1 MLPTASNT
9 TQIAF
14 LTNTMHCLALT
25 GVVVHSLVGVW
36 GTLRSGGNT
45 SMQPDISYPQ
55 QVLDHLYHPSRWVT
69 FTRHAYV
76 TPGSGVGP
84 QVSKRALI
92 ATTVGGPLSLSML
105 YSVMASPPDDIQ
117 NRRWHRL
124 TLPLCRGRFG
134 LHVSSLSVPQV
145 PPNTLLVSLRG

>member
-14 LTNTMHCLALT
+14 LTITMHCLALT
-25 GVVVHSLVGVW
+25 CVVVHSLVGVW

-45 SMQPDISYPQ
+45 SMQPDSSYPQ
-55 QVLDHLYHPSRWVT
+55 QVLDHFYHPSRWVT

-84 QVSKRALI
+84 QVGERALI

-117 NRRWHRL
+117 NWRWHRL
-124 TLPLCRGRFG
+124 TLPLSRGRSG
-134 LHVSSLSVPQV
+134 LHVSSLSVPQL
-145 PPNTLLVSLRG
+145 PPNTLLVGLRG